1 MSTLF
6 LIGNVTSTGTTVESN
21 KNEDFSTLLSALE
34 DSTNKYCNLFQRK
47 LILPDLDS
55 LLWKI
60 YSDRLLP
67 LPNNWN
73 YETGI
78 ALVVYH
84 SEKILPQMNIRQMN
98 HLFKQ
103 YFATLNICF
112 IDISIMENSP
122 NDYMNILHD
131 IQDDLAITRNRVL
144 KMNHWMNHSTTSCS
158 SSVYSMMRQFNT
170 YNDISNKDR
179 EPIPRVIRNID
190 FQRLLEEHNSLSNF
204 EDEEKKYMELL
215 SSWKFSALNLNT
227 IELIKCG
234 FYLIKRLSN
243 FANVSITDNK
253 LYLLLITI
261 ELSYHQINKF
271 HNFRHCIDVMQACW
285 QICEYII
292 PDAHMTK
299 LLLALAAT
307 GHDIGHPG
315 TNNSLF
321 LNSNNELT
329 QNKSILESFHYNI
342 FSHILGN
349 HWSKI
354 NSIST
359 TGSIDNIIEKGI
371 LATDMSLHST
381 YVDILTQKKDK
392 SEFTMTELISIIVKA
407 ADISNVTRPLTI
419 SAKWALLITLEF
431 GDCALLQNF
440 YKNENNPNDDINC
453 FELLKTHP
461 CKEHLTKADNIDM
474 DTEIEIYELL
484 NQVDFNVD
492 NLLQK
497 YPMIPNG
504 QIFFIDTF
512 AFEFFNKLSVVFPNL
527 KFLVDAIVENK
538 AYWVQKKQEQESSQ
552 N

>member
-6 LIGNVTSTGTTVESN
+6 LIGNVDITGTATESN
-21 KNEDFSTLLSALE
+21 KNDDFTTMLSALE
-34 DSTNKYCNLFQRK
+34 DTTTNYDNLFQRK

-55 LLWKI
+55 LLWRI

-67 LPNNWN
+67 LPNNLN

-78 ALVVYH
+78 SLVVYH
-84 SEKILPQMNIRQMN
+84 SDKILPQMNIRQMN

-112 IDISIMENSP
+112 IDISIMDNST
-122 NDYMNILHD
+122 NNYMNILHD

-144 KMNHWMNHSTTSCS
+144 KMNHWMNHSATSCS
-158 SSVYSMMRQFNT
+158 SSVYSMMRQFNA
-170 YNDISNKDR
+170 YNDVSIKDH

-190 FQRLLEEHNSLSNF
+190 FQRLLTQPDELILEN
-204 EDEEKKYMELL
+204 DEEKKYLDLL
-215 SSWKFSALNLNT
+215 STWNFSALNLNT

-234 FYLIKRLSN
+234 FYLIRKLSKL
-243 FANVSITDNK
+243 ANVPITDNK
-253 LYLLLITI
+253 LYLLLITV

-292 PDAHMTK
+292 PENHMTK

-321 LNSNNELT
+321 INSNNELT
-329 QNKSILESFHYNI
+329 KNTSILESFHYNI
-342 FSHILGN
+342 FNHILGN

-354 NSIST
+354 NSITTAGST
-359 TGSIDNIIEKGI
+359 NNLIEKGI
-371 LATDMSLHST
+371 LATDMSLHSS
-381 YVDILTQKKDK
+381 YVEILTQKKDK

-407 ADISNVTRPLTI
+407 ADISNVTRPLNI

-440 YKNENNPNDDINC
+440 YKGENNPNNDVNC

-484 NQVDFNVD
+484 HQMNFDID
-492 NLLQK
+492 NLLKK

-512 AFEFFNKLSVVFPNL
+512 AYKFFNKLSEVFPNL
-527 KFLVDAIVENK
+527 KFLVDTIVENK
-538 AYWVQKKQEQESSQ
+538 NYWVQKKEEQK
-552 N
+552 